1 MTNYK
6 IYLFVV
12 LASIIVIGI
21 GVLATRYLGEIGAAR
36 ETLNSLNS
44 EVIETDCGPIEYARV
59 GDGYPL
65 LVIHGAMGGFDQGLM
80 IADGNLD
87 PGYQVISVS
96 RFGYLRSPRPE
107 NATLTMQA
115 DAYACL
121 LDELRIEKAVV
132 FATSGGANSGIRF
145 TARYPERVF
154 ALVLLSPAA
163 PGPVV
168 VADPPLAVFN
178 TLLRSEFVY
187 WSMVTYFKRFMQCMV
202 GVPDSLALTPEL
214 EGMVDN
220 LLVKTMPVGGRVDGM
235 ISDFTLS
242 PSEFYEET
250 SDTAPYPLRNIETP
264 VLVLN
269 ALDDPLAVPENVRGL
284 AEKFPD
290 ARLVVFPDGGHPI
303 LSHNQ
308 EVRAEIKQFLENTLA
323 ASNHSQ

>member
-1 MTNYK
+1 
-6 IYLFVV
+6 
-12 LASIIVIGI
+12 
-21 GVLATRYLGEIGAAR
+21 
-36 ETLNSLNS
+36 
-44 EVIETDCGPIEYARV
+44 
-59 GDGYPL
+59 
-65 LVIHGAMGGFDQGLM
+65 
-80 IADGNLD
+80 
-87 PGYQVISVS
+87 
-96 RFGYLRSPRPE
+96 
-107 NATLTMQA
+107 MQA

-121 LDELRIEKAVV
+121 LDELGIEKAVV

-145 TARYPERVF
+145 TARYPERVS

-168 VADPPLAVFN
+168 VENPPLAVFN

-187 WSMVTYFKRFMQCMV
+187 WSMVTYFKPFMQRMV
-202 GVPDSLALTPEL
+202 GVPDSLTLTPEL

-220 LLVKTMPVGGRVDGM
+220 LLAKTIPVGGRIDGM
-235 ISDFTLS
+235 ISDFTFP

-284 AEKFPD
+284 AEKFPN

-303 LSHNQ
+303 LSHNE
-308 EVRAEIKQFLENTLA
+308 EVRAEIAHFLQRIVTVGKTTVNSSRLFLIQPTLYEKDNKNENSDCWFKRHDRVHRNPSFARSGKRDGSTGRADAL
-323 ASNHSQ
+323 

>member
-6 IYLFVV
+6 INPFVI
-12 LASIIVIGI
+12 LASIIVIGM
-21 GVLATRYLGEIGAAR
+21 VALAARYLAEIGAAR

-44 EVIETDCGPIEYARV
+44 QVIETDCGPIEYARV
-59 GDGYPL
+59 GDGYPV

-80 IADGNLD
+80 ISDGNLD

-107 NATLTMQA
+107 NATLNMQA

-121 LDELRIEKAVV
+121 LDKLGIEKAVV
-132 FATSGGANSGIRF
+132 FATSAGANSGIRF
-145 TARYPERVF
+145 TARYPERVS

-168 VADPPLAVFN
+168 VENPPLAVFN

-187 WSMVTYFKRFMQCMV
+187 WSMVTYFKPFMQRMV
-202 GVPDSLALTPEL
+202 GVPDSLTLTPEL

-220 LLVKTMPVGGRVDGM
+220 LLAKTMPVGGRIDGM
-235 ISDFTLS
+235 ISDFTFPS
-242 PSEFYEET
+242 SEFYEET
-250 SDTAPYPLRNIETP
+250 SDTAPYPLRNIEAP

-269 ALDDPLAVPENVRGL
+269 ALDDPLAVPQNVRGL
-284 AEKFPD
+284 AEKFPN

-303 LSHNQ
+303 LSHNE
-308 EVRAEIKQFLENTLA
+308 EVRAEINTFLKNTLA
-323 ASNHSQ
+323 SSDDSR